1 MEDQMGNSRVVCIA
15 GGSGCG
21 KSTLAENLVATL
33 GEGATVLALD
43 EYQKSKAE
51 VPRTVDGQPNYDH
64 PDAVDFPRFVADLT
78 TLRAGAEVTLV
89 RRHKRLT
96 MGDGVVKGET
106 FVVRPAPLI
115 IVEGYLSLW
124 SPEARSLYDFMVYL
138 DLPAEQRV
146 ERRRWAKDAAYVTQ
160 VLLPMHDLYIE
171 PTRKFADLSINV
183 AVTDAEGVRDAVL
196 YCLQRR
202 GFIK

>member
-1 MEDQMGNSRVVCIA
+1 MGSSKVVCIA

-51 VPRTVDGQPNYDH
+51 VPRTVDGKPNYDH

-78 TLRAGAEVTLV
+78 ALRAGAEVSLV
-89 RRHKRLT
+89 GRHKRLT
-96 MGDGVVKGET
+96 MEDGVVKGET

-115 IVEGYLSLW
+115 IVEGYLALW
-124 SPEARSLYDFMVYL
+124 SSEARALYDFMVYL
-138 DLPAEQRV
+138 DLPAAQRV
-146 ERRRWAKDAAYVTQ
+146 ERRRWAKDSAYVAQ
-160 VLLPMHDLYIE
+160 VLLPMHEQFIE
-171 PTRKFADLSINV
+171 PTRQFADLIIKV
-183 AVTDAEGVRDAVL
+183 AITDAKGVRDAVL

-202 GFIK
+202 GFIR